1 MLEDWG
7 LTAGQQALYEHMLS
21 SPPVPE
27 ADLAEAAE
35 REGWQVAIRPTL
47 DRLQELGLVAQIPA
61 NPPLW
66 AVVAPET
73 ALDALLLHREQA
85 LNAAR
90 LRAKELVARFHG
102 SRAKRDPLDYF
113 DVVYGQQAVLE
124 MFELMQ
130 RSARTEVCATD
141 APPYATVLP
150 AETHPVNEIEL
161 ELLASGV
168 QYRVLYHP
176 RGLDRPGRLADL
188 QVGIAAGERARV
200 ADIPIKLFLTDRSR
214 ALLPLQHK
222 PVQFASALRIGES
235 TLVDALQELF
245 EMYWQRAVP
254 LTVRDGKAMLEGSAG
269 PTSAEQSLLSLLV
282 AGFSDAAIARQLGWT
297 ERTVRRHAQQMM
309 VKLNVTTRFQAGYQA
324 VQLGWLG
331 ETRDGERPHDAEPA
345 PDRKPAPNGERA
357 PDGRPSY
364 GEPHAVR

>member
-1 MLEDWG
+1 MARTGLAPRPAFDHTQSVLEDWG
-7 LTAGQQALYEHMLS
+7 LTAEQQALYEHMLS
-21 SPPVPE
+21 CPPVRE
-27 ADLAEAAE
+27 ADLAGTAAG
-35 REGWQVAIRPTL
+35 EGWEVAIGPTL

-73 ALDALLLHREQA
+73 ALDALLLSREQA
-85 LNAAR
+85 LTAAR
-90 LRAKELVARFHG
+90 LRATELVTRFHG

-113 DVVYGQQAVLE
+113 DVVYGQQAVVEL
-124 MFELMQ
+124 FELMQ

-150 AETHPVNEIEL
+150 AESHPVNEIEL
-161 ELLASGV
+161 DLLASGV
-168 QYRVLYHP
+168 TYRVLYHP

-188 QVGIAAGERARV
+188 QTGIAAGERARV
-200 ADIPIKLFLTDRSR
+200 VDVPIKLFLTDRSR
-214 ALLPLQHK
+214 ALLPLQHH
-222 PVQFASALRIGES
+222 PAQFASVLRIGES

-245 EMYWQRAVP
+245 EMYWQRAIP
-254 LTVRDGKAMLEGSAG
+254 LTVRGGKAVLEGSAG
-269 PTSAEQSLLSLLV
+269 PNRAEQSLLSLLV
-282 AGFSDAAIARQLGWT
+282 AGLSDAAIARQLGWT

-331 ETRDGERPHDAEPA
+331 EAGD
-345 PDRKPAPNGERA
+345 
-357 PDGRPSY
+357 
-364 GEPHAVR
+364 GEPHAAH

>member
-1 MLEDWG
+1 M
-7 LTAGQQALYEHMLS
+7 
-21 SPPVPE
+21 
-27 ADLAEAAE
+27 
-35 REGWQVAIRPTL
+35 
-47 DRLQELGLVAQIPA
+47 AQIPA
-61 NPPLW
+61 NPPTV

-130 RSARTEVCATD
+130 RSARTEACAMD

-150 AETHPVNEIEL
+150 PRHIRSTKSSSNYSPV
-161 ELLASGV
+161 AYK
-168 QYRVLYHP
+168 YRVLYPPRRAGPSRPARRPPGGDRRRWQPGGRHP
-176 RGLDRPGRLADL
+176 HQVVPDRP
-188 QVGIAAGERARV
+188 V
-200 ADIPIKLFLTDRSR
+200 A
-214 ALLPLQHK
+214 ALLLLQRK

-254 LTVRDGKAMLEGSAG
+254 AHRPRRQGDAG
-269 PTSAEQSLLSLLV
+269 
-282 AGFSDAAIARQLGWT
+282 RLG
-297 ERTVRRHAQQMM
+297 
-309 VKLNVTTRFQAGYQA
+309 
-324 VQLGWLG
+324 
-331 ETRDGERPHDAEPA
+331 RPHQRRAEPA
-345 PDRKPAPNGERA
+345 LPARRGVQRRGHRPAAGLDGAHGTPTRTADDGQTERHHPVPGGLPGGPTRLA
-357 PDGRPSY
+357 GRNPRRRATARRRA
-364 GEPHAVR
+364 GAQPKARAQWRTRARRPA

>member
-1 MLEDWG
+1 MRGVPVTLFCVLDDWG
-7 LTAGQQALYEHMLS
+7 LTAEQQALYEHMLS
-21 SPPVPE
+21 SPPLQE
-27 ADLAEAAE
+27 SDLVETAA
-35 REGWQVAIRPTL
+35 REGWQIEPRPTL
-47 DRLQELGLVAQIPA
+47 DRLRGLGLVARIPA

-73 ALDALLLHREQA
+73 ALDALLLSREQA
-85 LNAAR
+85 LTAAR
-90 LRAKELVARFHG
+90 LRATELVTRFHG
-102 SRAKRDPLDYF
+102 SRTRRDPLDYF

-161 ELLASGV
+161 DLLANGV
-168 QYRVLYHP
+168 SYRVLYHP

-188 QVGIAAGERARV
+188 HTGIAAGERARV

-222 PVQFASALRIGES
+222 QVQFASALRIGES

-245 EMYWQRAVP
+245 EMYWQRAIP

-269 PTSAEQSLLSLLV
+269 PSGAEQSLLSLLV
-282 AGFSDAAIARQLGWT
+282 AGLSDAAIARQLGWT

-309 VKLNVTTRFQAGYQA
+309 LKLNVTTRFQAGYQA
-324 VQLGWLG
+324 VQLGWIG
-331 ETRDGERPHDAEPA
+331 EACDGDP
-345 PDRKPAPNGERA
+345 RA
-357 PDGRPSY
+357 ANR
-364 GEPHAVR
+364 